1 MMPISFSIKR
11 MTYTLIDVRNI
22 DQRFQMI
29 VSDGKLSR
37 TIDMGAF
44 DQCHSLRLIHNKMSN
59 IKYIFMFYDIIS
71 IVGIHIINK
80 TYPVQRPT
88 TKSLVDRCSYEPY

>member
-1 MMPISFSIKR
+1 MPISFSIKR
-11 MTYTLIDVRNI
+11 MTYTRIDVRNI
-22 DQRFQMI
+22 DKRYQMI

-44 DQCHSLRLIHNKMSN
+44 DQCYSLRLIHNITSN

-80 TYPVQRPT
+80 TYPV
-88 TKSLVDRCSYEPY
+88 